1 MLRRWLVPRA
11 LFDLADGSATLV
23 IDDLADF
30 NAPVKVAVAGARL
43 EFATLAANGVSYGDG
58 ILTLLEDG
66 TAVGSIS
73 VNDPDGGGA
82 ADFSIQ
88 TPALPGAPTVVTY
101 DPVAPALELSTMPVP
116 AVVAPGGTLS
126 ATALLEQAFGTI
138 PAAWTNYR
146 LNFSSAADLARDDF
160 SYWNLDDK
168 QISQWSV
175 PNDTDISASQLND
188 IDFLGGN
195 EIGPLVSYTVPITS
209 SGSTTAYASYTVQTA
224 DPSVVSP
231 TIYSGHVTPND
242 IVQSAIRLDEAYGGT
257 YNNNDC
263 GFIAD
268 AVAGD
273 AGAGFPQNDVF
284 SDEQGGGFW
293 RVVYSGADQV
303 DPVQNW
309 STLVQPGD
317 IVKMAWLDG
326 GGHHVTTVVGT
337 LTSGG
342 LLPVF
347 DNGDNDT
354 IHIHDVDYWKG
365 TDPASIIIFR
375 LDPNQQYLIQGTDQ
389 GEFIQGSPYDN
400 LIQPGLGA
408 DTIAAGASNSE
419 MQGAAADLNGDTVN
433 DFHTGDWFDL
443 TDLDPSTATASYDA
457 TTGMLAVASSGSTVA
472 TINLP
477 TSLLN
482 NFAVLPDGSGGTQ
495 ITDVACFAAGTRIR
509 TPNGDVAAERL
520 CPGDE
525 VLTITGAARRITWV
539 GHRRVDCRRHPNP
552 KSVWPV
558 RIRAD
563 AFAPGVPQRDLRLSP
578 DHAIFAE
585 GVLIPVKVL
594 IDGDAVRQIRAPSI
608 RYVHIETESHD
619 VILAENLP
627 CETFLDTGM
636 RDCFDNGGNV
646 VRLFPDFSPPEL
658 DDNSRLGDPR
668 SRAALPDRV
677 RGRAG
682 TSPSRAALRRL
693 RPRYIEPAPNLP
705 HSPARLNRSTIYN
718 GRRFVS
724 LNTRPRY
731 SPITPSVI
739 SCALPRNSTTAIRL
753 GYPATGLPHTSVR
766 ITTSSKYS
774 TAPHATKAPRNVA
787 SFNGNTVW
795 LVMPSIARFHSFH
808 QPHLLPPAQR
818 GARS

>member
-1 MLRRWLVPRA
+1 M
-11 LFDLADGSATLV
+11 
-23 IDDLADF
+23 
-30 NAPVKVAVAGARL
+30 
-43 EFATLAANGVSYGDG
+43 
-58 ILTLLEDG
+58 
-66 TAVGSIS
+66 
-73 VNDPDGGGA
+73 
-82 ADFSIQ
+82 
-88 TPALPGAPTVVTY
+88 
-101 DPVAPALELSTMPVP
+101 
-116 AVVAPGGTLS
+116 
-126 ATALLEQAFGTI
+126 
-138 PAAWTNYR
+138 
-146 LNFSSAADLARDDF
+146 
-160 SYWNLDDK
+160 
-168 QISQWSV
+168 
-175 PNDTDISASQLND
+175 
-188 IDFLGGN
+188 
-195 EIGPLVSYTVPITS
+195 
-209 SGSTTAYASYTVQTA
+209 
-224 DPSVVSP
+224 
-231 TIYSGHVTPND
+231 
-242 IVQSAIRLDEAYGGT
+242 QSAIRLDEAYGGT

-375 LDPNQQYLIQGTDQ
+375 LDPNQQDLIQGTDQ

-525 VLTITGAARRITWV
+525 GTHHHRGSTPYHMGRPSPRGLSPPPEPKICLARPDTGRCIRTRRPAAR
-539 GHRRVDCRRHPNP
+539 PP
-552 KSVWPV
+552 P
-558 RIRAD
+558 
-563 AFAPGVPQRDLRLSP
+563 FARSRDLR
-578 DHAIFAE
+578 
-585 GVLIPVKVL
+585 
-594 IDGDAVRQIRAPSI
+594 
-608 RYVHIETESHD
+608 
-619 VILAENLP
+619 
-627 CETFLDTGM
+627 
-636 RDCFDNGGNV
+636 
-646 VRLFPDFSPPEL
+646 
-658 DDNSRLGDPR
+658 
-668 SRAALPDRV
+668 
-677 RGRAG
+677 RGRADPRQG
-682 TSPSRAALRRL
+682 PDRRRRRPSNPRAEHPLRAYRN
-693 RPRYIEPAPNLP
+693 RKPRRYSCRKPSVRNLP
-705 HSPARLNRSTIYN
+705 RHRHARLLR
-718 GRRFVS
+718 
-724 LNTRPRY
+724 
-731 SPITPSVI
+731 
-739 SCALPRNSTTAIRL
+739 
-753 GYPATGLPHTSVR
+753 
-766 ITTSSKYS
+766 
-774 TAPHATKAPRNVA
+774 
-787 SFNGNTVW
+787 
-795 LVMPSIARFHSFH
+795 
-808 QPHLLPPAQR
+808 
-818 GARS
+818 